1 MVWSRHFC
9 TLASSIG
16 RACAGKGARA
26 TQALKVMQESPL
38 VTMNIRFSL
47 CLGPVV

>member
-1 MVWSRHFC
+1 MVWSGHFG

-16 RACAGKGARA
+16 RACAGKSARA
-26 TQALKVMQESPL
+26 TQALKLMHAPPL
-38 VTMNIRFSL
+38 VTMSIRFSL